1 MSNSYVF
8 FRFNDKDVISKDNTD
23 DVLASYTL
31 EIFSPSLRRLKRHHS
46 SRIIYLFWFFITRGR
61 YKIVYISDG
70 NVIIHYTHILPKFFK
85 LPFMSS
91 KDLMIGPAWT
101 KESYRGKGIFPA
113 VITYIV
119 KNFKKAGRSFHIFAH
134 ADNAA
139 SQKAIEKAEFYKWAT
154 GYKTKKFGIY
164 KAEEK

>member
-8 FRFNDKDVISKDNTD
+8 FRFDDRDIFLKGKAD

-31 EIFSPSLRRLKRHHS
+31 EIFSPSLKKLKRHQS
-46 SRIIYLFWFFITRGR
+46 SRIIYLFWFLITRGR
-61 YKIVYISDG
+61 YKIIYLSDG
-70 NVIIHYTHILPKFFK
+70 NVIIHYTHIFPKFFK

-101 KESYRGKGIFPA
+101 IESYRGKGIFPA

-119 KNFKKAGRSFHIFAH
+119 KNFKKVGRSFYIFAH
-134 ADNAA
+134 ADNVA
-139 SQKAIEKAEFYKWAT
+139 SQKAIEKAEFYKWAL
-154 GYKTKKFGIY
+154 GYKTKKLGIY
-164 KAEEK
+164 KVEKK

>member
-8 FRFNDKDVISKDNTD
+8 FRFDDKDIFLKEKTD
-23 DVLASYTL
+23 DVLAPYTL
-31 EIFSPSLRRLKRHHS
+31 EIFSPTLRSLKRHKS

-61 YKIVYISDG
+61 YKVLYLRDK
-70 NVIIHYTHILPKFFK
+70 NAIIHYTHIFPKFFK

-101 KESYRGKGIFPA
+101 IESYRGKGVFPA
-113 VITYIV
+113 LITYIV
-119 KNFKKAGRSFHIFAH
+119 NNFKKSGRSFHIFAH
-134 ADNAA
+134 ADNVA

-154 GYKTKKFGIY
+154 GYKTKKLGIY
-164 KAEEK
+164 KVEKT